1 MVVPAVAGP
10 FDLGNVVVR
19 AGLHVDSETAQ
30 VSALSD
36 PIPQIL
42 EGIPLDVRD
51 IRVHVDRPKFTLNP
65 TSCEPM
71 AVEATVTA
79 ADGAVAF
86 LSNRFQVG
94 DCARLGFKPK
104 LKLNLKGG
112 TKRGAH
118 PALRAVV
125 RAKAGHANISQAVV
139 KLPRSA
145 FLDQAH
151 IRTICTRVQFAA
163 DQCPQGSIYG
173 SARAETPLLDYALE
187 GPVYLRSSDNKLP
200 DMVVVLRGPD
210 SQPIEIE
217 LAGRIDS
224 VKGGI
229 RSSFESVPD
238 APVSKFVLNMQGG
251 KKGLIVNSRNLCAG
265 KNRANAK
272 FVGQNGKVHEAR
284 PKVVAVDCKK
294 PKRKKSR
301 SHKRGGS

>member
-1 MVVPAVAGP
+1 VVVPAVAGP

-19 AGLHVDSETAQ
+19 AGLHVDPETAQ

-42 EGIPLDVRD
+42 EGIPLGVRD
-51 IRVHVDRPKFTLNP
+51 IRVHVDRPNFTLNP
-65 TSCEPM
+65 TNCEPM
-71 AVEATVTA
+71 AIEATVFGNS
-79 ADGAVAF
+79 GAVAL
-86 LSNRFQVG
+86 LSNRFQVA
-94 DCARLGFKPK
+94 DCANLGFKPK

-125 RAKAGHANISQAVV
+125 RAKSGHANISQAVV

-294 PKRKKSR
+294 SKRKKAR
-301 SHKRGGS
+301 SHKRGG